1 MKKIVF
7 FEKLDFYTFFLSFFY
22 KIFNNSIY
30 YYDANNFFKNDKIK
44 KKLSNYRIEWLN
56 FLNLDCKY
64 FNESLLLR
72 RKLDKK
78 FIEDKI
84 KNNFLVNQF
93 SKTYNLDSD
102 QIEKLHYT
110 LMGEL
115 TSQGNF
121 VLESSALILIKKFFP
136 INEVKIKF
144 FAYEIST
151 CLLLKVTNDQN
162 IQLKT
167 SHFFFNQIYKF
178 FNKISFLFFNSLK
191 NLFKK
196 IFLSKKGKPQ
206 EKKLNI
212 DISKFN
218 FAYFPHRNLYY
229 GQSHIRKTFI
239 YENDTNSK
247 LYKEKILTI
256 FFEDTDDLSQ
266 RFLNLHK
273 IPNIN
278 INRFISKK
286 KSLFKLIKFVTANIS
301 IQFLIK
307 HFNIYN
313 MILSLFLINFLF
325 TFFKFENFIKKL
337 KSLNLIYSFYD
348 VLFPKIFTFICD
360 INKIKSIS
368 HQERTFHYTYFSPL
382 FYNYYLISG
391 DFKNLLP
398 KYDYKIDQYFDMG
411 VMRSHLVNKKI
422 NFLKK
427 DLKRLNFIKNEKK
440 VVLCIA
446 LFPDDNHS
454 IGLYGE
460 DGKSLDSNVNYLNT
474 IYKLSNYF
482 KLFHFVIRFKF
493 PNAKDYIPKDLIEK
507 IDNSKNIE
515 INNNFKSL
523 TIHELMG
530 LSDIIIGKQT
540 SALEEALSAGK
551 NVIFYDNENHF
562 RSLEYVLNK
571 ANIVESNIEGLKFK
585 LEKILTDDKKYL
597 DEILKQTNN
606 FFSINKKIDSYKAIN
621 QTIKNLLKNN

>member
-1 MKKIVF
+1 
-7 FEKLDFYTFFLSFFY
+7 
-22 KIFNNSIY
+22 
-30 YYDANNFFKNDKIK
+30 
-44 KKLSNYRIEWLN
+44 
-56 FLNLDCKY
+56 
-64 FNESLLLR
+64 
-72 RKLDKK
+72 
-78 FIEDKI
+78 
-84 KNNFLVNQF
+84 
-93 SKTYNLDSD
+93 
-102 QIEKLHYT
+102 
-110 LMGEL
+110 
-115 TSQGNF
+115 
-121 VLESSALILIKKFFP
+121 
-136 INEVKIKF
+136 
-144 FAYEIST
+144 
-151 CLLLKVTNDQN
+151 
-162 IQLKT
+162 
-167 SHFFFNQIYKF
+167 
-178 FNKISFLFFNSLK
+178 
-191 NLFKK
+191 
-196 IFLSKKGKPQ
+196 
-206 EKKLNI
+206 
-212 DISKFN
+212 
-218 FAYFPHRNLYY
+218 
-229 GQSHIRKTFI
+229 
-239 YENDTNSK
+239 
-247 LYKEKILTI
+247 
-256 FFEDTDDLSQ
+256 
-266 RFLNLHK
+266 
-273 IPNIN
+273 
-278 INRFISKK
+278 
-286 KSLFKLIKFVTANIS
+286 
-301 IQFLIK
+301 
-307 HFNIYN
+307 

-411 VMRSHLVNKKI
+411 VMRSHLVNKKLI
-422 NFLKK
+422 FKK

-482 KLFHFVIRFKF
+482 KIFHFVIRFKF

-530 LSDIIIGKQT
+530 LSDIIIGTQT

>member
-1 MKKIVF
+1 M
-7 FEKLDFYTFFLSFFY
+7 
-22 KIFNNSIY
+22 
-30 YYDANNFFKNDKIK
+30 
-44 KKLSNYRIEWLN
+44 
-56 FLNLDCKY
+56 
-64 FNESLLLR
+64 
-72 RKLDKK
+72 
-78 FIEDKI
+78 
-84 KNNFLVNQF
+84 
-93 SKTYNLDSD
+93 
-102 QIEKLHYT
+102 
-110 LMGEL
+110 
-115 TSQGNF
+115 
-121 VLESSALILIKKFFP
+121 
-136 INEVKIKF
+136 
-144 FAYEIST
+144 
-151 CLLLKVTNDQN
+151 
-162 IQLKT
+162 
-167 SHFFFNQIYKF
+167 
-178 FNKISFLFFNSLK
+178 
-191 NLFKK
+191 
-196 IFLSKKGKPQ
+196 
-206 EKKLNI
+206 
-212 DISKFN
+212 
-218 FAYFPHRNLYY
+218 YY

-247 LYKEKILTI
+247 LYKENILTI

-551 NVIFYDNENHF
+551 NVIFMIM
-562 RSLEYVLNK
+562 RS
-571 ANIVESNIEGLKFK
+571 F
-585 LEKILTDDKKYL
+585 
-597 DEILKQTNN
+597 
-606 FFSINKKIDSYKAIN
+606 
-621 QTIKNLLKNN
+621 